1 MTQFYA
7 DRKSVILESSQAV
20 LKYNP
25 LHSSSYTLSVIQTAY
40 AKMATSVWWS
50 LMHCSCELYILAT
63 DQKLVRD
70 TETNEVTAP
79 TTLNLSSSSESSGK
93 VI

>member
-1 MTQFYA
+1 
-7 DRKSVILESSQAV
+7 
-20 LKYNP
+20 
-25 LHSSSYTLSVIQTAY
+25 
-40 AKMATSVWWS
+40 
-50 LMHCSCELYILAT
+50 MHCSCELYVLAT

>member
-1 MTQFYA
+1 M
-7 DRKSVILESSQAV
+7 R
-20 LKYNP
+20 
-25 LHSSSYTLSVIQTAY
+25 
-40 AKMATSVWWS
+40 
-50 LMHCSCELYILAT
+50 CSCELYVLAA
-63 DQKLVRD
+63 DRKLVRD